1 MKYSE
6 VPGGAIFYFEG
17 NPNYPKRKVG
27 LGHIDIRD
35 NVSGSGAGLQN
46 HEVYLQEAAQQPRA
60 TDGATGWACDCG
72 FVSSVD
78 YKNCRWCGKPRR

>member
-46 HEVYLQEAAQQPRA
+46 HEVYLQEAAQQSVQR
-60 TDGATGWACDCG
+60 TACRCLCHRNVGVLHDVPCCDSP
-72 FVSSVD
+72 VE
-78 YKNCRWCGKPRR
+78 